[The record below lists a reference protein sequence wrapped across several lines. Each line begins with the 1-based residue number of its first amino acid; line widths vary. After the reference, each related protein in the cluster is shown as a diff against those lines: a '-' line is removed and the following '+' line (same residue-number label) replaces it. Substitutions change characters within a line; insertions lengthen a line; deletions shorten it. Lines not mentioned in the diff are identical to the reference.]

1 MRTLPKVEFLKSM
14 DEITQIFKKNE
25 KSLNYSTSKDDFT
38 FDLNSVPSNNP
49 MEDYHS
55 QHKSKYGMIYGV
67 FDGHGG
73 WECAATVS
81 KLLAS
86 KCLRSARF

>member
-1 MRTLPKVEFLKSM
+1 MRTLPKVDFLKSM
-14 DEITQIFKKNE
+14 DEITEIFKKNE
-25 KSLNYSTSKDDFT
+25 KSLHSSTPQGDCS
-38 FDLNSVPSNNP
+38 FDLNAVASNNP

-55 QHKSKYGMIYGV
+55 YHRSKFGAIYGV

-86 KCLRSARF
+86 M